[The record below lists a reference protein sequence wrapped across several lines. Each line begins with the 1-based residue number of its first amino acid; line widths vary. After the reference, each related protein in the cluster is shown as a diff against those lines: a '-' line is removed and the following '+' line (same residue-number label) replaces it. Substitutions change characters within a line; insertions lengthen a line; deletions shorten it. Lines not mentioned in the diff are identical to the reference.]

1 MKNMSKRKFLI
12 LSKRWITKGLI
23 TSITIKKNCPF
34 PSGDTD
40 KYRIYRNKLT
50 TIIRLSKKKLLLR
63 PNYLILS

>member
-23 TSITIKKNCPF
+23 TSITIKKNDPF

-40 KYRIYRNKLT
+40 KYRIYRSKLT
-50 TIIRLSKKKLLLR
+50 TTIPLSKKKLLLR